1 MASASQLSGRVAL
14 ISGLIIVSIGVGFAY
29 LNGGITMLGAPR
41 MNSEK
46 LIAGFIVSALLYQFG
61 TPFFC
66 AAAFFFGIPARSA
79 WSARIGIGLAAVA
92 LVPYVFFVRTC
103 SGLITEL

>member
-1 MASASQLSGRVAL
+1 MASAFQLSGRVAL
-14 ISGLIIVSIGVGFAY
+14 LAGLIAVSVGVGFAY
-29 LNGGITMLGAPR
+29 LNGGFTPLGAPR
-41 MNSEK
+41 MDSRE